1 MCQRRKQYTAF
12 DYQLNF
18 TLSLIDSMWQKKTKK
33 EDLSQAS
40 ILTPEYTHTYIHSH
54 TLTLG
59 KVVLS
64 KMPYKHLE
72 MSKENKN
79 KPLTEAKE
87 T

>member
-1 MCQRRKQYTAF
+1 MTEEDEERR
-12 DYQLNF
+12 
-18 TLSLIDSMWQKKTKK
+18 SV
-33 EDLSQAS
+33 AS
-40 ILTPEYTHTYIHSH
+40 INPHPRIHTYIHTFTHRH

-87 T
+87 A